1 MSGMSNTNLSGRR
14 AEAARNDQ
22 HVLEAARQLF
32 IEAGPAASMAD
43 IASRARVGI
52 GTLYRRYPHKI
63 DLMRVVCTE
72 ALQRSLDE
80 AQAALD
86 EEQDGWSALTRFVLS
101 SVQLGTGSLNG
112 LAGAFEVTN
121 EMLELSRSQRAL
133 VDRIVTRAH
142 REGTLRAD
150 ITGADLMALI
160 PVVST
165 RSSELDDPDQPC
177 RYAQLMLDG
186 MSATNASALPGEPP
200 TSTDIERSWTPGADQ
215 KQCNAA
221 NHSLN

>member
-1 MSGMSNTNLSGRR
+1 MSHTHLGGRR

-43 IASRARVGI
+43 IASRAGVGI

-72 ALQRSLDE
+72 AMQRSLDE

-86 EEQDGWSALTRFVLS
+86 EEQDGWSALTRFVLH

-121 EMLELSRSQRAL
+121 EMLELSRGQLAL
-133 VDRIVTRAH
+133 VDRIVNWAH
-142 REGTLRAD
+142 REDTLRAD
-150 ITGADLMALI
+150 VTGADLMALI
-160 PVVST
+160 PVVSA
-165 RSSELDDPDQPC
+165 RSSHLDDPELPC
-177 RYAQLMLDG
+177 RYAQLMIDG
-186 MSATNASALPGEPP
+186 MSGTKASALPGEPP
-200 TSTDIERSWTPGADQ
+200 TSTDIERSWTQGPDH
-215 KQCNAA
+215 K
-221 NHSLN
+221 